1 MAIKS
6 SGQLSFSEI
15 VAEFADTAPY
25 SMSEFYRGG
34 GKVPTNNTN
43 VPTSGAIS
51 FSNFYNAV
59 NRITVNYTIS
69 ANTQQA
75 TLNPTSFPGYV
86 AGISDITITVNSGI
100 YVWSDSVS
108 TPALTINGGLVAGD
122 TIRLVNNGYIMGKGG
137 AGGQTFS
144 APPAPSPAGDALSIN
159 LPLSITNNS
168 YIAGGGGGGSFAGG
182 GGAGG
187 GAGGNVS
194 GSPGGGAAGGSIGN
208 IGNNGSFGNDSGGL
222 VGGGGGRIL
231 PGTGG
236 TGSQGG
242 GAGGGGSGY
251 SGSYGAYNP
260 GGTGGSAGNNGS
272 DCPYTAQGGGGGGG
286 WGASGGRGYYYGYYN
301 PAGGA
306 GGKAIKLNGYSV
318 TWIVNGT
325 VYGAVS

>member
-6 SGQLSFSEI
+6 TGQLSFSEI

-25 SMSEFYRGG
+25 SLSEFYRGA

-43 VPTSGAIS
+43 VPASGAIS
-51 FSNFYNAV
+51 FSSFYNAV

-69 ANTQQA
+69 SHTQQA
-75 TLNPTSFPGYV
+75 TLNPTSFAGYV
-86 AGISDITITVNSGI
+86 AGISDITITVDSGI

-108 TPALTINGGLVAGD
+108 TPALTINGGLASGD
-122 TIRLVNNGYIMGKGG
+122 TIKLVNNGYIIGKGG
-137 AGGQTFS
+137 AGGGTLG

-187 GAGGNVS
+187 GAGGRVAGNA
-194 GSPGGGAAGGSIGN
+194 GEGAAGGSIGN
-208 IGNNGSFGNDSGGL
+208 AGNNGSWSST
-222 VGGGGGRIL
+222 GGGGGRQL
-231 PGTGG
+231 PGLGG
-236 TGSQGG
+236 SGSQGG
-242 GAGGGGSGY
+242 GAGGGGYGY

-260 GGTGGSAGNNGS
+260 GGNGGSAGNNGNN
-272 DCPYTAQGGGGGGG
+272 CPTSYTGGGGGGG
-286 WGASGGRGYYYGYYN
+286 WGATGGRGYYYGYYQ

-318 TWIVNGT
+318 TWMTNGT